1 MSRKI
6 LIVEDDLRT
15 ADFIAKGL
23 TDEGYVVDK
32 VADGRDGLFHA
43 TDGSYDAIILD
54 RMLPGMDGMAVLAA
68 MRAAKVETPVII
80 LSALG
85 SVDARVEGLTSGA
98 NDYLSKPFAFSE
110 LLARLKLLMTKGRGQ
125 GEVET
130 TLSFGD
136 LEMNLLNR
144 QVRRSGQ
151 KIDLQPR
158 EFRLLEYLLRHKNTV
173 VTRTMMLEGVWEYH
187 FDPGTNVVDV
197 HMSRLRRKLEDGF
210 EVLLDALG
218 VLSRDLVC
226 FGQRLAHFSSQN
238 LRQIFLVFHDQ
249 VKPCAHQ
256 HGAVF
261 GGTRGPFFLG
271 DSGGINRSFDRGGTM
286 ISHSHDQ
293 FT

>member
-1 MSRKI
+1 MSTMSRKV
-6 LIVEDDLRT
+6 LIVEDDART

-32 VADGRDGLFHA
+32 AADGRDGLFHA
-43 TDGSYDAIILD
+43 TDGSYDAIVLD

-80 LSALG
+80 LSALS

-110 LLARLKLLMTKGRGQ
+110 LLARLKLLMAKASGRG
-125 GEVET
+125 EIET
-130 TLSFGD
+130 TLSHGD

-144 QVRRSGQ
+144 QVRRAGQ
-151 KIDLQPR
+151 RIDLQPR

-210 EVLLDALG
+210 DRPLIQTI
-218 VLSRDLVC
+218 R
-226 FGQRLAHFSSQN
+226 
-238 LRQIFLVFHDQ
+238 
-249 VKPCAHQ
+249 
-256 HGAVF
+256 GA
-261 GGTRGPFFLG
+261 GYILG
-271 DSGGINRSFDRGGTM
+271 DPD
-286 ISHSHDQ
+286 
-293 FT
+293 